1 MRISVATGL
10 TPPVDRGIAE
20 LRAYER
26 AGCYDAVF
34 LPDDLEILDVFATMA
49 AAGVLTER
57 IRFGTAVT
65 DVIRRHPVLLAHQA
79 VTIDHLTRG
88 RLILGVGAGKAADL
102 LPYGFDLDRPVD
114 RLAEALTVVRQLWR
128 GAEPVDFD
136 GEFYQLK
143 GAESALRPYTP
154 GGPPIW
160 IGAQGLVDLV
170 GRHADG
176 WLPALMPVDAYADA
190 VEEIDTAALEAGRD
204 PASITRAL
212 FPVVALTHDPDQRPV
227 TDLTF
232 DKRTQATAICG
243 TVDQVEERLRAYAKA
258 GCEHVVMANL
268 TPVAYPDQAA
278 HAGGLFDTLAGRFN

>member
-1 MRISVATGL
+1 MATGL